1 MAQNVQPSTGS
12 PLQSCSINADVV
24 NLEDVIEEQI
34 GGGHHLPSP
43 PPQLTL
49 TQFHT
54 HDLFLRHK
62 HVMSICSTSPNLT
75 EHSMMTKTHSKKVD
89 RREESSRGA
98 AVKVSGDYGWPV
110 SVGCSSFE
118 HLENSTA
125 TSFMQ
130 ISLQHKP
137 ESIHSESVLLLQSVI
152 PVSQADGNHKSDEDT
167 PHQKVVSDGSLTV
180 WPDSTISFGESGST
194 DFDFNDNIGH
204 PETPLPSNHGE
215 SIQSGPMLVTE
226 DNAKGQLTAT
236 DEPACVVG
244 RTTASMAAILE
255 DGFEHI
261 NNEFNTL
268 SGCIRMPI
276 QQVIQCFTQQYA
288 CSNSTNEWNAYQQY
302 FTAHRAQELQRLP
315 GADKMSKCY
324 KLFCKQFLDTYKQIL
339 VVYNDTV
346 VLGNGDKAVA
356 QHQQLFYSMS
366 KQFVQLFNSVA
377 NCHVFEGAFL
387 LAGSVINQDGSI
399 GYMHTTPST
408 KNYSSRSSLAII
420 AEAFDGSNQPH
431 DLSGMKDQSNKHTHH
446 TSSTDGANNAGPSKM
461 KGSSSAKDGEIHV
474 WLSRALWI
482 QRSRS
487 GSKGIS
493 DLILAEC
500 RTLIAALTD
509 KSKHGLCFMVKP
521 DMYDALYYSWSPVIY
536 GAPLDSD
543 SKHASAKRMYANLK
557 CDHLGTAQKSS
568 VAATHLKKKTSGK
581 STHDVKVISIP
592 DSDEII
598 PDPAPQTK
606 AKCHP
611 SSAPNSDKVEEI
623 PLVIRKSTQ
632 LQPRKPTRQVV
643 KSEDDDNDSINMDS
657 EYNPDDKVSIN
668 DGSSTE
674 GVMIEDEDSVLEDEG
689 QLSSCMHKHKHTFDD
704 TGHASKRLA
713 NNTKP
718 VRPLSISPVPL
729 SYKGKGKSL
738 DIATNR
744 AVGKEDDVSADEGQE
759 RLAISPM
766 PVKSPPANPATSSS
780 KDKENKQNIT
790 TNKTTDMPPHAQPGQ
805 DAPKANHSC
814 LHTILMT
821 PLPPPNEDG
830 HTEAPT
836 SAKPWVW
843 CRGTDPQMVQIFH
856 RPSTDP

>member
-1 MAQNVQPSTGS
+1 
-12 PLQSCSINADVV
+12 
-24 NLEDVIEEQI
+24 
-34 GGGHHLPSP
+34 
-43 PPQLTL
+43 
-49 TQFHT
+49 
-54 HDLFLRHK
+54 
-62 HVMSICSTSPNLT
+62 
-75 EHSMMTKTHSKKVD
+75 
-89 RREESSRGA
+89 
-98 AVKVSGDYGWPV
+98 
-110 SVGCSSFE
+110 
-118 HLENSTA
+118 
-125 TSFMQ
+125 MQ

-152 PVSQADGNHKSDEDT
+152 PISQADGNHKSDEDT

-180 WPDSTISFGESGST
+180 WPDSTISFGESGNT

-204 PETPLPSNHGE
+204 PETPSPSNHGE

-236 DEPACVVG
+236 DEPTFVVG

-255 DGFEHI
+255 DRFEHI
-261 NNEFNTL
+261 NDEFNTL

-302 FTAHRAQELQRLP
+302 FTAHRAWELQRLP
-315 GADKMSKCY
+315 GAEKMSKGY
-324 KLFCKQFLDTYKQIL
+324 KLFCEQFLDTYKQIL
-339 VVYNDTV
+339 VVYKDTM

-356 QHQQLFYSMS
+356 QHQQLFYSVS

-377 NCHVFEGAFL
+377 NCHAFKGPFL

-399 GYMHTTPST
+399 GYMHTTPSA
-408 KNYSSRSSLAII
+408 KNNDVTLMKMKWWDTLRHTYT
-420 AEAFDGSNQPH
+420 EAFDGGKQPH

-446 TSSTDGANNAGPSKM
+446 TSSTDGANSAGPSKM
-461 KGSSSAKDGEIHV
+461 KDESHRQFQGSSSAKDGENMCMVEQSTLDSEEQGDHGHLRTLLV
-474 WLSRALWI
+474 QTLSTSSFLLHYIAYSLFLLVEHRCNWASGRLFPWKNLPKSLA
-482 QRSRS
+482 RSSIICYNFPDNILFPSEEQQPCPKS

-493 DLILAEC
+493 DLTLVEC

-521 DMYDALYYSWSPVIY
+521 DMHDALYYSWSPVIY

-557 CDHLGTAQKSS
+557 CDCLGTAQKSS
-568 VAATHLKKKTSGK
+568 VAATCLKKKTSGK
-581 STHDVKVISIP
+581 STHDVEVISIP

-611 SSAPNSDKVEEI
+611 SSAPNSDKVKEI
-623 PLVIRKSTQ
+623 PL
-632 LQPRKPTRQVV
+632 KPTRQVV
-643 KSEDDDNDSINMDS
+643 KSEDDNNDSINMDS
-657 EYNPDDKVSIN
+657 EYNPDD
-668 DGSSTE
+668 
-674 GVMIEDEDSVLEDEG
+674 
-689 QLSSCMHKHKHTFDD
+689 KHKHTFDD

-718 VRPLSISPVPL
+718 VRPLSTSPVPL

-759 RLAISPM
+759 RLAISLM
-766 PVKSPPANPATSSS
+766 PVESPPANPATLSS

-814 LHTILMT
+814 SHTILMT
-821 PLPPPNEDG
+821 PFPP
-830 HTEAPT
+830 
-836 SAKPWVW
+836 
-843 CRGTDPQMVQIFH
+843 Q
-856 RPSTDP
+856 